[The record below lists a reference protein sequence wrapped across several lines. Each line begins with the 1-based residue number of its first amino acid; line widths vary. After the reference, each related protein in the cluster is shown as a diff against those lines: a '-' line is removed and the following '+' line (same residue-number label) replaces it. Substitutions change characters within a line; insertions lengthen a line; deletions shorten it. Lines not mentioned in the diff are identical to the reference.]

1 MQYKRLTPDAI
12 TADFLSSFER
22 HQEVK
27 KCWRKIQEK
36 WTLQPIAFTEN
47 WDAEELRK
55 ISLRLKQTAASGA
68 VFAAF
73 PDSSSHPAAFAAVDG
88 DPIGS
93 RGQYLV
99 LHELYTDARYRSQGL
114 GTELFRLACSY
125 ARERGIEKLYISA
138 HSSEE
143 SQRFYRRQG
152 CIDAEEIDPHLYE
165 LEPCDCHLEIR
176 TDNYGISGANQKF

>member
-1 MQYKRLTPDAI
+1 MQYKRLTADAI

-22 HQEVK
+22 YQEVK
-27 KCWRKIQEK
+27 KCWRKIQNE
-36 WTLQPIAFTEN
+36 WTLQPIAFTES

-55 ISLRLKQTAASGA
+55 ISLSLKQTAVSGA

-73 PDSSSHPAAFAAVDG
+73 PDGSSHPAAFAAVEG
-88 DPIGS
+88 KPIGS
-93 RGQYLV
+93 HGQYLV

-114 GTELFRLACSY
+114 GTELFHLACSY
-125 ARERGIEKLYISA
+125 ARERGVEKLYISA

-152 CIDAEEIDPHLYE
+152 CTDAEEIDPHLYE

-176 TDNYGISGANQKF
+176 TDSYGVSGADKKF

>member
-12 TADFLSSFER
+12 TADFLCGFER

-27 KCWRKIQEK
+27 KCWRKIQGER
-36 WTLQPIAFTEN
+36 TLQPIAFTEN

-55 ISLRLKQTAASGA
+55 ISLRLKQAAASGA

-88 DPIGS
+88 EPIGS

-99 LHELYTDARYRSQGL
+99 LHELYTDARYRSQGQNYSAWPAHMPGSAAL
-114 GTELFRLACSY
+114 KNYTYQPIHRKNHSVFTGGRAVLMQR
-125 ARERGIEKLYISA
+125 KLILIYMNWNHATAIW
-138 HSSEE
+138 
-143 SQRFYRRQG
+143 
-152 CIDAEEIDPHLYE
+152 
-165 LEPCDCHLEIR
+165 
-176 TDNYGISGANQKF
+176 K